1 MPFQVSRI
9 LSLVCRQILQVFLK
23 VLVSMLIFAVCLTAT
38 LRYLGIPLPGI
49 QELLHSFDGVSEL
62 ARILS

>member
-1 MPFQVSRI
+1 MLFQLRSI
-9 LSLVCRQILQVFLK
+9 LAIVCRQILHVVLK
-23 VLVSMLIFAVCLTAT
+23 VFVSMLIFAVCLTVT